1 MYAHLFFWRI
11 SYALLLLTG
20 ILSLPVQAQRLP
32 ANEMPIGA
40 YYYPE
45 HWPASQWERDL
56 SKMGELGFSFTHF
69 AEFAWSRMEPVE
81 GQYEFEWLDRCI
93 DLAAQNGLKV
103 ILCTPTPT
111 PPAWLTQKHPEILS
125 VNQQGITQQHGSRL
139 HVAYNHPAYWHY
151 VEKIITKLAKRYGQD
166 ERIWGWQLDNEPHYG
181 PLYDYSPWQEK
192 QFRHWLREKY
202 SAIDSLNAAWGT
214 AFWSQTYQH
223 FDQIGLPN
231 PNAAPQGV
239 NPHATVDFQR
249 FSAEQV
255 ALGLR
260 FQAEVLRRHIRPAQ
274 WITTNYAYFKFLPS
288 VDPFLNRADL
298 DFASHTMYLTSQYL
312 SDAGDELSHRLGS
325 GLELSFSQELA
336 RSINGETGI
345 MELQPGQINWG
356 RFNAQPLPG
365 AVRMWLWHAYGLG
378 DRFACAYRFRQPL
391 FGSEQTH
398 HGIMMTDGTT
408 VQRGGEEYVQVIEEL
423 ADLKIASSTA
433 PAAYAGR
440 RTGFWWSQTN
450 LLDLETHPHHEDWN
464 TWQYYYTWYKGL
476 KRLGA
481 PVDFLT
487 DGDRLN
493 PKQHPF
499 LIVPAGIR
507 ADAALIAK
515 WQAYAEAGGHLILT
529 SRTATKDRQ
538 GHLWES
544 KLQEPIWE
552 LIGAEI
558 EYYDHLPAA
567 HPGKLVAAA
576 DTFSWHI
583 WGDVL
588 TPRKG
593 TQVRARYSDQFYAGA
608 AAAVSRKLGK
618 GSVSYMGAFSDGGE
632 WEYQM
637 LREIYTAA
645 KAAILDLPPYVFVEW
660 RNGYWI
666 AVNYTA
672 QTVALPLSDQKPLI
686 LGEKRL
692 VPGGVSV
699 WKE

>member
-1 MYAHLFFWRI
+1 MPTQLSFWRI
-11 SYALLLLTG
+11 LYAPLMLAG
-20 ILSLPVQAQRLP
+20 IMSLSIQAQRLP
-32 ANEMPIGA
+32 AGEMPIGA

-45 HWPASQWERDL
+45 HWPESQWERDL
-56 SKMGELGFSFTHF
+56 SKMSELGFSFTHF
-69 AEFAWSRMEPVE
+69 AEFAWSRMEPAE

-93 DLAAQNGLKV
+93 DIAAQNGLKV

-125 VNQQGITQQHGSRL
+125 VNQQGFTQEHGSRL

-151 VEKIITKLAKRYGQD
+151 VEKIITELGKRYGRD

-192 QFRHWLREKY
+192 QFRYWLREKY
-202 SAIDSLNAAWGT
+202 STIDSLNTAWGT
-214 AFWSQTYQH
+214 AFWSQTYTH

-255 ALGLR
+255 ARGLR

-288 VDPFLNRADL
+288 VDPFLNRKDL
-298 DFASHTMYLTSQYL
+298 DFASHTMYLTSQFL
-312 SDAGDELSHRLGS
+312 SDAGDGLSHRLGS

-398 HGIMMTDGTT
+398 YGIMMTDGTT
-408 VQRGGEEYVQVIEEL
+408 VQRGGEEYAQVIKEL
-423 ADLKIASSTA
+423 ADLPADLGTE
-433 PAAYAGR
+433 PAAYSGR

-450 LLDLETHPHHEDWN
+450 LLDLENHPHHEAWN
-464 TWQYYYTWYKGL
+464 TWQYYYTWYSGL
-476 KRLGA
+476 KRLGS

-487 DGDRLN
+487 DGDN
-493 PKQHPF
+493 IDPKQHPF
-499 LIVPAGIR
+499 LLIPAGIR
-507 ADAALIAK
+507 ADEELIAK
-515 WQAYAEAGGHLILT
+515 WEAYAEAGGHLILT

-538 GHLWES
+538 GHLWEA
-544 KLQEPIWE
+544 KLQAPIYD

-558 EYYDHLPAA
+558 EYYDHLPPEY
-567 HPGKLVAAA
+567 PGQVIADA
-576 DTFSWHI
+576 DTFSWFT

-588 TPRKG
+588 KPRSG
-593 TQVRARYSDQFYAGA
+593 TQVLSRYGDQFYAGSA
-608 AAAVSRKLGK
+608 AATTRKVGK
-618 GSVSYMGAFSDGGE
+618 GSVSYLGVYSTEGE
-632 WEYQM
+632 WEYQT
-637 LREIYTAA
+637 LRKLFLRADVPV
-645 KAAILDLPPYVFVEW
+645 LDLPAYVFVEW
-660 RNGYWI
+660 RNGHWV
-666 AVNYTA
+666 AVNYTEQA
-672 QTVALPLSDQKPLI
+672 YELPGTQGIRFLQ
-686 LGEKRL
+686 GEQVL
-692 VPGGVSV
+692 PPAGVSV
-699 WKE
+699 W